1 MFIHCTAAIRVG
13 AFWMIRRVLRDGF
26 TPEAAL
32 EEARKVGLV
41 PTPHLEEFARTYIE
55 SAASPRRP
63 GDAGCSFDSLEKS
76 YGQTVALRG
85 VTFDVPAG
93 EIFGLLG
100 PNGAGKSTL
109 IRVLMDIIRPDA
121 GTVRVFGEPRRRE
134 HLDRLGYLPEE
145 RGLYTKLTRDRR
157 ADVLRRAQGPR
168 ARRRSAAGARV
179 AGARRTAARRDLEG
193 RSPEQGHVAEG
204 ADSRRAA
211 LPTRSSASSTSRRP
225 VSIR

>member
-26 TPEAAL
+26 TQEAAL

-41 PTPHLEEFARTYIE
+41 PTPHLEEFARDLYR
-55 SAASPRRP
+55 SPSKP
-63 GDAGCSFDSLEKS
+63 PEGDLADPSRFDSLDKS

-145 RGLYTKLTRDRR
+145 RGLYTKLSVIDVL
-157 ADVLRRAQGPR
+157 DVLRRAQGAD
-168 ARRRSAAGARV
+168 ARPTPAG
-179 AGARRTAARRDLEG
+179 G
-193 RSPEQGHVAEG
+193 RSSG
-204 ADSRRAA
+204 
-211 LPTRSSASSTSRRP
+211 SSASNCRTSRPGR
-225 VSIR
+225 SIA